1 MVEKAPKTEIDV
13 PSLLT
18 YKIVREEHSMEGA
31 LVRVV
36 IPKRKQEIS
45 VRIGEATAVDL
56 WSAVIGIIINFRRD
70 LLIQLIHEHLVIVE
84 ENSICTLK
92 VCSEVLMQNE
102 QDDNVNVAIKH

>member
-56 WSAVIGIIINFRRD
+56 
-70 LLIQLIHEHLVIVE
+70 
-84 ENSICTLK
+84 
-92 VCSEVLMQNE
+92 
-102 QDDNVNVAIKH
+102 